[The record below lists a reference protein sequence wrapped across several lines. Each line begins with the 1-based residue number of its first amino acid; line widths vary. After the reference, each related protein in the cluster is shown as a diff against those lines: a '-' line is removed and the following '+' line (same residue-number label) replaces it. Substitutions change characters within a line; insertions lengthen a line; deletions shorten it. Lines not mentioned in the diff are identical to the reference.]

1 MTTTTPSWTVL
12 QHLDYVVNTF
22 TDANMIGTNCVSTV
36 ALLERLKH
44 HGIEC
49 KIEVGFL
56 GIPLRNFCVRHMWCL
71 VGGER
76 LDPGVEIN
84 RRHFPQLF
92 SSIAYVYSKTPMMPR
107 IDIDTKQEKDLGIDL
122 DRCFA
127 EAASNYQKFVAKY
140 LANMPHNVKTIYTK
154 AVNGSTGRSH
164 SPARNVNTPALRQ
177 SREAQT
183 QTHHV
188 DAVRTRLRREWR
200 LKYGE

>member
-1 MTTTTPSWTVL
+1 MTTTIPSSWTVL

-22 TDANMIGTNCVSTV
+22 TDANLTEAGCVSSV

-49 KIEVGFL
+49 KIEDGFL
-56 GIPLRNFCVRHMWCL
+56 GNPFENRCVRHMWCL
-71 VGGER
+71 VGSER

-84 RRHFPQLF
+84 RRHFPQL
-92 SSIAYVYSKTPMMPR
+92 SNIAFVYSKTPMMPR
-107 IDIDTKQEKDLGIDL
+107 GDIDTKQEKDVAMDL
-122 DRCFA
+122 EVCFA
-127 EAASNYQKFVAKY
+127 EIASNYQNYIAYYV
-140 LANMPHNVKTIYTK
+140 ANMPHNVKTIYTK
-154 AVNGSTGRSH
+154 AVNGSTGRSL

-188 DAVRTRLRREWR
+188 DAVRTRLRRAWR